1 MFDFFTITD
10 ISEFHFRDVIQLLGP
25 DDLRKLFQ
33 ALGVDYSDVEKV
45 ERNVDT
51 TDIDTKAWNVLRLW
65 RNRLGAGATRS
76 CILNALEKCMNM
88 EACEQLDET
97 WNQRGNIKLIT
108 T

>member
-1 MFDFFTITD
+1 MFDFITITD

-33 ALGVDYSDVEKV
+33 ALGVDYRDVEKA
-45 ERNVDT
+45 ERNADT
-51 TDIDTKAWNVLRLW
+51 ADIDTKAWNVLRLW
-65 RNRLGAGATRS
+65 RNSLGARATRS

-88 EACEQLDET
+88 EAWEQLNET
-97 WNQRGNIKLIT
+97 WNQRGNVNLIT